1 MSVFFLLSF
10 LRIAAEDH
18 QSLGSALPGRVIL
31 VRCGVFAVRI
41 VRAAIEFAVF
51 ALAESQS
58 TSAFGTDAVGDVDV
72 LFDFIVTINQR
83 VRCQ

>member
-31 VRCGVFAVRI
+31 VRCGVFAARV
-41 VRAAIEFAVF
+41 VGTDVEFAVF
-51 ALAESQS
+51 ALTESQS
-58 TSAFGTDAVGDVDV
+58 TSAFGTDAVGDGDV

-83 VRCQ
+83 VRCR